1 MQKNPI
7 VFNITFKIGE
17 VISAAWLKQM
27 QTNYLPPC
35 TDGQIIVGSQINLI
49 HVSQNEEDTDLT
61 YAVQFTYLNEDM
73 FAMHKL
79 STMQKFLSLVDKDY
93 RGQYVYFTTKMERLY
108 YNSYINK

>member
-7 VFNITFKIGE
+7 VFNITFKIGKE
-17 VISAAWLKQM
+17 ISDEWLKQM

-49 HVSQNEEDTDLT
+49 HIQNEEDNDLT
-61 YAVQFTYLNEDM
+61 FAVQFTYLNENI
-73 FAMHKL
+73 FAIHKL
-79 STMQKFLSLVDKDY
+79 ETMQKFLALVDNDY